1 MNLVRPLHSL
11 LPITPIPLFAFLP
24 AISLSGT
31 LMYSPAGG
39 VSGLATITIA
49 LMDNGGTANGGAD
62 TSAKQSFNIHVLEG
76 GTLAFSSAAYSVTEG
91 VGSAAITI
99 ARNAGS
105 AGTAT
110 VLFASSNGTAT
121 AGDYTSISQTITFNH
136 GEVSKTVIVAITDDL
151 FKELD
156 ETINLTLG
164 NAGGSGELG
173 AQTTAL
179 LTIVDDDPLGG
190 YIRFSSAN
198 FNTTESSG
206 STSITVERVGDTFR
220 AVTVDYATS
229 DDSGS
234 ATVVPC
240 STVDGIALSRC
251 DFTTALGTLRFA
263 AGESSKTFEVLI
275 SQDNYVEGPE
285 ALTLTLSKLTGGAL
299 FATPSTATLTIT
311 DDATE
316 PATNPID
323 VADSFVR
330 QHYHD
335 FLNREPDA
343 AGLAFWSDQITSCG
357 TDTACFE
364 LRRINV
370 SAAFFLSIE
379 FQQTGYLVCRMYS
392 AAYGNVSGTPVPVTL
407 NEFLPD
413 TQQIGLGVVAGRTGW
428 EAVLENSKQGFTA
441 DFVARSR
448 FTSIHPTRL
457 TPTEFVNALFANAGV
472 TPSAADLSTAIN
484 EFGTATDTTDT
495 AARARSLRRVAE
507 NSVLAHQETNKAF
520 VLMQYFGYLRRNPND
535 APEPGL
541 NFDGYNFWLG
551 KLNQFNGN
559 FVDAEM
565 VKAFIVSGEY
575 RQRFGP

>member
-1 MNLVRPLHSL
+1 
-11 LPITPIPLFAFLP
+11 
-24 AISLSGT
+24 
-31 LMYSPAGG
+31 MYSPAGG

-136 GEVSKTVIVAITDDL
+136 GEVSKTVNVAITDDL

-206 STSITVERVGDTFR
+206 STSITVERVGDTSR

-240 STVDGIALSRC
+240 STVNGIALSRC

-357 TDTACFE
+357 TDMACFE

>member
-1 MNLVRPLHSL
+1 MAAP
-11 LPITPIPLFAFLP
+11 PT
-24 AISLSGT
+24 
-31 LMYSPAGG
+31 
-39 VSGLATITIA
+39 
-49 LMDNGGTANGGAD
+49 GGAD

-121 AGDYTSISQTITFNH
+121 AGDYTSVSQTITFNH
-136 GEVSKTVIVAITDDL
+136 GEVSKTVNVAITDDL

-206 STSITVERVGDTFR
+206 STSITATSR

-240 STVDGIALSRC
+240 STVNGIALSRC

-413 TQQIGLGVVAGRTGW
+413 TQQIGLGVVVGRTGW